1 MIALIIG
8 MAPVDTA
15 SATNSCSPYG
25 GNYYGEACLFG
36 SKVGSNFY
44 GVSETIQS
52 AALSVSD
59 PASYFVD
66 SDMWI
71 VQSMP
76 NPVFI
81 EAGMFEGNWAGG
93 SGERTVPTFV
103 WGEDT
108 PVGGYWST
116 IGGTASLN
124 TAYNS
129 EIAYAGFD
137 EWSINVGSLVGT
149 ALSNPMVANLIRT
162 GTEELSQGAT
172 ACSEQYNLAWED
184 SSGNWHSGWSGSA
197 QLAWDSPPYA
207 WWVNT
212 DHWVRDQSNDST
224 CY

>member
-1 MIALIIG
+1 MLTPSTLKGIPCGSTACATGGGRASLTSRPCSGSMLAHRYRRPAVAVLITMSALIIG
-8 MAPVDTA
+8 MARVDTA
-15 SATNSCSPYG
+15 SATISCSPYG

-44 GVSETIQS
+44 GVSETVQS

-71 VQSMP
+71 VRSMP

-81 EAGMFEGNWAGG
+81 EAGLFEGNWAGG

-108 PVGGYWST
+108 PVSGLLAI
-116 IGGTASLN
+116 IGGQPRLTPR
-124 TAYNS
+124 TTT

-149 ALSNPMVANLIRT
+149 ALTNRWSPISFERGR
-162 GTEELSQGAT
+162 GTK
-172 ACSEQYNLAWED
+172 
-184 SSGNWHSGWSGSA
+184 
-197 QLAWDSPPYA
+197 
-207 WWVNT
+207 
-212 DHWVRDQSNDST
+212 
-224 CY
+224 